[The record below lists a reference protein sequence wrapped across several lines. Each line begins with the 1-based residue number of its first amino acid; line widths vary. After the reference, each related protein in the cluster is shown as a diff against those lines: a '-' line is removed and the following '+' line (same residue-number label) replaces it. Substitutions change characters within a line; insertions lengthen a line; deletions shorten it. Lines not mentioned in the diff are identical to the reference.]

1 MIHPIISLSYLC
13 FEESFFLPCNFE
25 QCLQDRERERKREWR
40 SAKALRV
47 VADVLV
53 EWEKSR
59 IFHTMSMILHF
70 IFLPQGKISG
80 KILDDILLLNDD
92 DNEKKK

>member
-1 MIHPIISLSYLC
+1 MRKAFSSLAILNNA
-13 FEESFFLPCNFE
+13 F
-25 QCLQDRERERKREWR
+25 RIERERKREWR